1 MFASWGRLVHRF
13 RWVTL
18 FVSLVLLGSTVAAL
32 LTVPAPNSNGSVSPP
47 TESARADNLI
57 RAQLTGSSPPTFDL
71 IFSSPSLQ
79 TGDAA
84 FRSAMQDA
92 LAPLADDARVSGIQ
106 TPYTATGG
114 AAAALQSKNGHEA
127 IAVVTLKEDASSA
140 RRDYSALRGL
150 VHSDSLTVTAT
161 GGLVVSHDF
170 TAYFGQDLTRSSAVV
185 FVVALVL
192 LLVMFGTLVAAGL
205 PLLIAIAAEISGIAL
220 GVNLLNRFTDV
231 SQYATDLVALI
242 GLGVAIDYSLFI
254 VSRFRE
260 ELAAGR
266 SVEDAIANSVA
277 TAGRAVVFSGLT
289 VAIGLTGLLFFQGT
303 YVASMGAAGA
313 ITMLCAV
320 VWALTFLPALLSVLG
335 PRVDWVRIPLFG
347 RPARPGRGL
356 FHALALAV
364 TRRPLLA
371 LAPALLVL
379 LAVAAPVLQ
388 LRLGTAGIEG
398 LPPQAPSRVG
408 WDKLQN
414 DFPHQSVNAVPVV
427 VDFGSGS
434 PLSAQNVGYLYD
446 LDRSL
451 AARPGVVGV
460 DGPFADPGLT
470 RDQYVIALSGPAAQ
484 LPAAN
489 RQALAQSVGP
499 DIAVLT
505 VRDHDPAQSS
515 QAEVLVS
522 SIRGLAPPPGG
533 HLLVTGQTATN
544 ADNVGYMLGRAPV
557 AVGFVVIA
565 TCLVLFLLLGSV
577 VLPLKAVLMNLLSIS
592 AAFGAVT
599 YVFVQ
604 GNLSRVL
611 DFTPQPVDPF
621 VLALLFAVIFG
632 LSMDYEVFM
641 LSRIQEHH
649 QCSGDTRAAVAVGLE
664 RSGRLISGAAAIM
677 IGVFLPFG
685 GLANTIVIKETGI
698 GLAVAVAVDATVIRI
713 LLVPSLMRLLGS
725 VSWWAPAPLARLYRR
740 LGVNERGGAGSTGG
754 DARRAV
760 A

>member
-1 MFASWGRLVHRF
+1 MFLRWGRLVHRF

-18 FVSLVLLGSTVAAL
+18 FGSLVLLCSTVAAL
-32 LTVPAPNSNGSVSPP
+32 RTFPAPSSNGSATPP
-47 TESARADNLI
+47 TESAHADNLI
-57 RAQLTGSSPPTFDL
+57 RAQLPSSSSPGFDL
-71 IFSSPSLQ
+71 IFSSPSLR

-92 LAPLADDARVSGIQ
+92 LAPLAGDARVSSIE
-106 TPYTATGG
+106 TPYTATAG
-114 AAAALQSKNGHEA
+114 AAALQSKNGHEA
-127 IAVVTLKEDASSA
+127 IAVVTLREDASSA
-140 RRDYSALRGL
+140 RHDYPALRGL

-161 GGLVVSHDF
+161 GAIAVSSDF
-170 TAYFGQDLTRSSAVV
+170 TTYFGQDLARSSGVV

-205 PLLIAIAAEISGIAL
+205 PLLVAVAAEIGGIAL
-220 GVNLLNRFTDV
+220 GVNLLNHFTDV
-231 SQYATDLVALI
+231 AQTATDLVALI

-289 VAIGLTGLLFFQGT
+289 VAIGLAGLLFFQGT
-303 YVASMGAAGA
+303 FVSSMGAAGA
-313 ITMLCAV
+313 IAVLCAV

-335 PRVDWVRIPLFG
+335 PRVGWVRIPLFG
-347 RPARPGRGL
+347 RPARLGRGP
-356 FHALALAV
+356 FHAIALMV

-371 LAPALLVL
+371 LVPALLVL
-379 LAVAAPVLQ
+379 LAIAVPVLQ
-388 LRLGTAGIEG
+388 LRLGTSGIEA
-398 LPPQAPSRVG
+398 LPPEAPSRVG
-408 WDKLQN
+408 WDMVQN
-414 DFPHQSVNAVPVV
+414 DFPRQSVNSVPVV

-434 PLSAQNVGYLYD
+434 PLSAQNVGHLYD

-451 AARPGVVGV
+451 ASMPGVIGV

-470 RDQYVIALSGPAAQ
+470 RDQYIAALTGPAAP
-484 LPAAN
+484 LPAAE
-489 RQALAQSVGP
+489 RQALALRVGP
-499 DIAVLT
+499 HIAVLI
-505 VRDHDPAQSS
+505 VHGHDPAESS
-515 QAEVLVS
+515 QAGVLVS

-544 ADNVGYMLGRAPV
+544 ADNVGYLLGRAP
-557 AVGFVVIA
+557 ATVGFVVVA

-592 AAFGAVT
+592 AAFGALT

-604 GNLSRVL
+604 GNLSRLL

-621 VLALLFAVIFG
+621 ILAVLFAIIFG

-649 QCSGDTRAAVAVGLE
+649 RSSGDTRAAVVEGLE

-677 IGVFLPFG
+677 IGVFLSFG
-685 GLANTIVIKETGI
+685 GLANTIPIKEAGI

-713 LLVPSLMRLLGS
+713 LLVPALMRLLGG
-725 VSWWAPAPLARLYRR
+725 VSWWAPAPLAGLYRR
-740 LGVNERGGAGSTGG
+740 LGMNERGAADSTGT
-754 DARRAV
+754 DQQHAA